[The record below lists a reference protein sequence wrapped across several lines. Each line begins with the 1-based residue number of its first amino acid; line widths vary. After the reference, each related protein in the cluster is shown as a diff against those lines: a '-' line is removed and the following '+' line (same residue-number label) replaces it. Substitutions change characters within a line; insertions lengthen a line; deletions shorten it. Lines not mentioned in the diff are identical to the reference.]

1 MAGPSCLPCA
11 DVWPPQLT
19 TRGGAPGSTAT
30 RTTSTG
36 APPSTTPR
44 CERVESC
51 ASTGAPGGGSVVP
64 PWGGSVTLALKGYTG
79 APLSTTPR
87 CAKESVSETSSRER
101 RVRRCTPGSV
111 RIWTE
116 TRAQRST
123 PRGRSSTRSCGRGPF
138 SSEQAAS
145 YVVESMS
152 MRRGWTRGDVYHVSQ
167 AFRPP
172 ATDLEEYYD

>member
-1 MAGPSCLPCA
+1 MSSVCGCVASAA
-11 DVWPPQLT
+11 DD
-19 TRGGAPGSTAT
+19 TRRRARFDCHPDNIHWCSTIHNTKVRT
-30 RTTSTG
+30 RRELRIH
-36 APPSTTPR
+36 R
-44 CERVESC
+44 C
-51 ASTGAPGGGSVVP
+51 TWGGSVVT
-64 PWGGSVTLALKGYTG
+64 PWGGSVTLGLQCYTG

-101 RVRRCTPGSV
+101 RVRRFTPGSV

-123 PRGRSSTRSCGRGPF
+123 PGGRSSTRSCGRGPF

-172 ATDLEEYYD
+172 ATDLEECYD